1 VKLLSLV
8 EVLQKIEQ
16 NAEALSKEL
25 ERIGVESLA
34 LLIRDT
40 VKKLRIVK
48 RISFSTYTMFR
59 IFKELAN
66 DIEEISRHAVEDP
79 TTILENLKRFITSLT
94 DALSIIWRRYEKTK
108 ILILIME
115 TIYIMI
121 TINTLEYYI
130 PNNIAFIA
138 KSILLA
144 LGLIFIITLTLGL
157 TSSLFLILSIPS
169 VPIVAS
175 MISLEQSDYLK
186 LIALTTHI
194 VALALS
200 TYFVSKSIWIYVNV
214 KRSLVKI
221 AIAVEN
227 VAKIL
232 KSLEIRTKPS
242 IDISIYTDVYGDK
255 IFELIKY
262 LEDMQ
267 KLRE

>member
-1 VKLLSLV
+1 
-8 EVLQKIEQ
+8 
-16 NAEALSKEL
+16 
-25 ERIGVESLA
+25 
-34 LLIRDT
+34 
-40 VKKLRIVK
+40 
-48 RISFSTYTMFR
+48 
-59 IFKELAN
+59 
-66 DIEEISRHAVEDP
+66 
-79 TTILENLKRFITSLT
+79 
-94 DALSIIWRRYEKTK
+94 
-108 ILILIME
+108 ME

-130 PNNIAFIA
+130 HNNIAFTA

-169 VPIVAS
+169 VPIVVS